1 MLTHFIRTQG
11 MIDTVV
17 FTLSKSMY
25 QIIQPDKFQPSALV
39 LLSSHSTT
47 IQAKQNP
54 KRKELLKGEYKP
66 HLTLQKR
73 INTQGLFDL
82 MLKVELSLP
91 KLLFGNNVDE
101 LSYKD
106 FLAIVK
112 KLVIVLR
119 EMGLET
125 TADALAQAPI
135 SSIHYAKNIPL
146 TDGSTPY
153 HFINKIKEANVK
165 ISLDTNQTD
174 YRNDGHSYK
183 WHCNSYEVV
192 FYDKIYD
199 MEKAKKSSKRTI
211 DKDSALH
218 YSLLPLIRQRKKF
231 EILRMEVRLNKR
243 QKIKQLFMK
252 LGIKTDL
259 TFKKLFKPAVAK
271 KILLHYLDEIESKR
285 PPLLDYKPVN
295 DKALL
300 ADLIFNNPEL
310 SPAKILQLFG
320 LKQALNSM
328 SPRELRMMFAKD
340 NQRTWYR
347 LMSDANKIK
356 LPSVQQPLQV
366 IREELAKFKMLRL
379 NY

>member
-1 MLTHFIRTQG
+1 
-11 MIDTVV
+11 MIDTIV
-17 FTLSKSMY
+17 FTLTKDKF
-25 QIIQPDKFQPSALV
+25 QIIHPDKFQPSAKL
-39 LLSSHSTT
+39 LLSQHSYT

-54 KRKELLKGEYKP
+54 TRKELLKGEYKP
-66 HLTLQKR
+66 RLTLQKR
-73 INTQGLFDL
+73 INIQGLFDL
-82 MLKVELSLP
+82 VLKAELSLP

-106 FLAIVK
+106 FSVIIK

-119 EMGLET
+119 EMGIET
-125 TADALAQAPI
+125 TSDALCQAPI
-135 SSIHYAKNIPL
+135 STIHYAKNIPL

-153 HFINKIKEANVK
+153 HFINKIKEANIK
-165 ISLDTNQTD
+165 ISLDINRTD

-192 FYDKIYD
+192 FYDKIQD
-199 MEKAKKSSKRTI
+199 LDKAKISSKRAI

-218 YSLLPLIRQRKKF
+218 YSLFPLFRERKKF

-259 TFKKLFKPAVAK
+259 TFKKLFKPAIAK
-271 KILLHYLDEIESKR
+271 KVLLHYLDELEARR
-285 PPLLDYKPVN
+285 PPLLDYKLSS

-300 ADLIFNNPEL
+300 ADLVLNNPQL
-310 SPAKILQLFG
+310 SPTKILQLFG

-328 SPRELRMMFAKD
+328 SPRALRMMFAKYS
-340 NQRTWYR
+340 QRSWYK
-347 LMSDANKIK
+347 LMNDANKVV
-356 LPSVQQPLQV
+356 LPNIPNSLDV
-366 IREELAKFKMLRL
+366 IRKQLVVFKALRL
-379 NY
+379 NC